1 MRNKCE
7 HGVSPSPTRSHPGPA
22 IEEAI
27 KRLQPAEVVRAGG
40 AGGKVALMLDGR
52 VDAWIFPVKGTK
64 RWDTCAGEALLNAHG
79 G

>member
-1 MRNKCE
+1 
-7 HGVSPSPTRSHPGPA
+7 
-22 IEEAI
+22 
-27 KRLQPAEVVRAGG
+27 VVRAGG